1 MQRPLPVVCACTAL
15 LVLAAAPLAR
25 IELSPGSLA
34 GLPRTLDS
42 VAAAR
47 VLQTEAGAGALLP
60 NLIVLDSGRAGG
72 ARTDAFAAAGERLTD
87 RMLED
92 PEPLLVASGRE
103 PPWTDLSGRYAL
115 VVIAGVSSHDRR
127 PARAFVSRLRGEHL
141 QAARFPAGTE
151 AVVGGAPAQGKDFLS
166 RSYGAL
172 PALLLVLAALTFL
185 LLVRA
190 FRSLLLP
197 LKALLL
203 NAVSVAAACGVLVAV
218 FDWGWGAN
226 LLGLEAIGTI
236 EAWVPIVLFATLF
249 GLSVDY
255 ELFLVLRM
263 REHWEDSG
271 DNAHA
276 VALGLERSGRVVT
289 AAALVMICAFTGFLV
304 ADVVALQQL
313 GLGLVAGIVIDVTL
327 VRALLLPALMALFG
341 RYNWWLPAPLARLA
355 GVPPAPIA
363 ARD

>member
-1 MQRPLPVVCACTAL
+1 M
-15 LVLAAAPLAR
+15 
-25 IELSPGSLA
+25 
-34 GLPRTLDS
+34 
-42 VAAAR
+42 
-47 VLQTEAGAGALLP
+47 
-60 NLIVLDSGRAGG
+60 
-72 ARTDAFAAAGERLTD
+72 
-87 RMLED
+87 
-92 PEPLLVASGRE
+92 
-103 PPWTDLSGRYAL
+103 PWTDLSGRYAL
-115 VVIAGVSSHDRR
+115 FVIGGVSAHDRR
-127 PARAFVSRLRGEHL
+127 AARAFVSRLRDEHL

-151 AVVGGAPAQGKDFLS
+151 TLVGGAPAQGKDFLS

-172 PALLLVLAALTFL
+172 PGLLLVLVALTFL

-218 FDWGWGAN
+218 FDWGWGAS
-226 LLGLEAIGTI
+226 LLGVEAIGTI

-263 REHWEDSG
+263 REHWEESG
-271 DNAHA
+271 DNARA

-313 GLGLVAGIVIDVTL
+313 GLGLIAGIVIDVTL
-327 VRALLLPALMALFG
+327 GRALLLPALMALLG

-355 GVPPAPIA
+355 GVPPASLA